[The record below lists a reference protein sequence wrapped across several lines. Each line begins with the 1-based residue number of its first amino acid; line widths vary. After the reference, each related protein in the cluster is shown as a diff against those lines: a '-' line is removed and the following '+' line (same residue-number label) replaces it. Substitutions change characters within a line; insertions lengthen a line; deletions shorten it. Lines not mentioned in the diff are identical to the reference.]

1 MAFTA
6 MVGARIRRREDPRL
20 ITGRATYTDDVKQV
34 GTVYAAF
41 VRSPYGHAKI
51 RGVDL
56 SAAKAHPAVLAAYH
70 GEDLHHAHNLK
81 ASLPVAHKMPELKT
95 PPHWILALDE
105 VRFVGDPVAV
115 VVANSPYEARDAA
128 ELVVVDYE
136 ELPAVVD
143 PFKAMAEGAPLVH
156 KDLGTNVCF
165 RMPFSAGEPDAA
177 FAAADAVITQRIVN
191 QRVAP
196 VPIEP
201 RSMVANWDAGM
212 QQLTLYSATQ
222 IPHLLRTQLAIV
234 LGLPE
239 NHIRAIAPE
248 VGGGFGAK
256 LNVYA
261 EEAVVSWIAMQLE
274 RPVKYIETRSECFQA
289 MIHGRDQI
297 DDLEIAAKRDGTIT
311 GLRVQITANM
321 GAYLQLLTPVVPTLT
336 MLMIPGCYTI
346 QNISCEVV
354 GVLTNTMS
362 TDAYRG
368 AGRPEATFFIER
380 AMDLVAGRFGLD
392 PAEVRRK
399 NFIPNSS
406 FPHTTAM
413 GLTYDSG
420 DYETTMDKALRLADY
435 PALRKQ
441 QEELRAQGRYLG
453 IGLSTYVEVC
463 GMGPS
468 AAMPAAGWDSATVRV
483 EPTGSITVM
492 TGVSPHGQGQETTFA
507 QIVADELG
515 VPIDQVSVVHGD
527 TDKVQYGVG
536 TFGSRG
542 TAVGGA
548 ALKLAIDTIQAKC
561 VKIAAHQWEANPDD
575 VEYKDGKIGVKGD
588 PSKVMTTA
596 EAGFLAFMGDKLPP
610 GMEPGMDA
618 TRRFEPPN
626 FVFPFGTHVCVVE
639 VDALTG
645 EVKVVKYLAV
655 DDCGRLINPMVA
667 EGQVHGGIAQGLS
680 QALFEEVVYDDNGQL
695 LTGTLM
701 DYAIPHAEQVP
712 HYELDHTVTPTTVNP
727 LGIKGIGEAGTIGS
741 TPAVANAVIDALRP
755 FGVVHIDMPL
765 KPEKLWAAMQAGGNA
780 TTHANGHANGSTS

>member
-20 ITGRATYTDDVKQV
+20 ITGRATYVDDVRQV

-41 VRSPYGHAKI
+41 VRSPHAHAKLV
-51 RGVDL
+51 RVDT
-56 SAAKAHPAVLAAYH
+56 SRAKDDSRVLAVYT
-70 GEDLHHAHNLK
+70 GDDLHHAHNLK
-81 ASLPVAHKMPELKT
+81 SSLPVAHKIPDLKT
-95 PPHWILALDE
+95 PPHYVLAVDE
-105 VRFVGDPVAV
+105 VRFVGEPVAV
-115 VVANSPYEARDAA
+115 VVADSQYAARDAA
-128 ELVVVDYE
+128 ELIDVEYEPLPVVVDAE
-136 ELPAVVD
+136 KAANGP
-143 PFKAMAEGAPLVH
+143 PFVH
-156 KDLGTNVCF
+156 ESLGTNVAF
-165 RMPFSAGEPDAA
+165 TFPFSAGDPDAA
-177 FAAADAVITQRIVN
+177 FASADVTVKQRIVN

-201 RSMVANWDAGM
+201 RSMVANYDAGM
-212 QQLTLYSATQ
+212 QQLTMYSATQ
-222 IPHLLRTQLAIV
+222 IPHLLRTQLAVV
-234 LGLPE
+234 LGLSE
-239 NHIRAIAPE
+239 NKIRVIAPE

-261 EEAVVSWIAMQLE
+261 EEAVIGWVAMQLE
-274 RPVKYIETRSECFQA
+274 CPVKYIETRSECFQA

-297 DDLEIAAKRDGTIT
+297 DDLEVAAMKDGTIT
-311 GLRVQITANM
+311 ALRVKIYANL
-321 GAYLQLLTPVVPTLT
+321 GAYHQLLTPVVPVLTL
-336 MLMIPGCYTI
+336 LMANGCYRFTNVAVTVI
-346 QNISCEVV
+346 
-354 GVLTNTMS
+354 GAFTNTMS

-380 AMDLVAGRFGLD
+380 ALDLVALKLGMD

-399 NFIPNSS
+399 NFIAKAS
-406 FPHTTAM
+406 FPYTTAT

-420 DYETTMDKALRLADY
+420 DYETTMDKALAAADY
-435 PALRKQ
+435 AGLRKRQAELRKQ
-441 QEELRAQGRYLG
+441 GRFLG

-483 EPTGSITVM
+483 EPTGSVTVL
-492 TGVSPHGQGQETTFA
+492 TGVSPHGQGEETTFA

-515 VPIDQVSVVHGD
+515 VLIDQVSVIHGD

-542 TAVGGA
+542 TAVGGS
-548 ALKLAIDTIQAKC
+548 ALKLAIETIQAKA

-575 VEYKDGKIGVKGD
+575 LEYHNGKIQVKGD
-588 PSKVMTTA
+588 PSKSMTTA
-596 EAGFLAFMGDKLPP
+596 ECGFLAFMGDKLPP
-610 GMEPGMDA
+610 GLEPGLDA

-626 FVFPFGTHVCVVE
+626 FVFPFGTHICVVE
-639 VDALTG
+639 VDAQTG
-645 EVKVVKYLAV
+645 QVTVEKYFAV
-655 DDCGRLINPMVA
+655 DDCGRLLNPMIA

-680 QALFEEVVYDDNGQL
+680 QALFEEVVYDDDGQL

-712 HYELDHTVTPTTVNP
+712 HYELGHTVTPTTVNP

-741 TPAVANAVIDALRP
+741 TPAVANAVIDALAP

-765 KPEKLWAAMQAGGNA
+765 KPEKLWTAM
-780 TTHANGHANGSTS
+780 HASNGSTR

>member
-20 ITGRATYTDDVKQV
+20 ITGRATYVDDVKQV

-51 RGVDL
+51 LGVDT
-56 SAAKAHPAVLAAYH
+56 AQAKADPRALAVYT
-70 GEDLHHAHNLK
+70 GSDLHHAHGVK
-81 ASLPVAHKMPELKT
+81 SSLPVAHKMPDLKT
-95 PPHWILALDE
+95 PPHYMLALDE
-105 VRFVGDPVAV
+105 VCFVGEAVAV
-115 VVANSPYEARDAA
+115 VVASTPYAARDLA
-128 ELVVVDYE
+128 ELIAVDYE

-143 PFKAMAEGAPLVH
+143 MEKAIAGPPYVH
-156 KDLGTNVCF
+156 DALGTNVAYVF
-165 RMPFSAGEPDAA
+165 PFSAGVPDTA
-177 FAAADAVITQRIVN
+177 FAEADVTLKQRIVN

-201 RSMVANWDAGM
+201 RSMVANYDAGM
-212 QQLTLYSATQ
+212 QQLTIYSATQ
-222 IPHLLRTQLAIV
+222 IPHLLRTQLAVV

-239 NHIRAIAPE
+239 NRIRAIAPE

-261 EEAVVSWIAMQLE
+261 EEAVVSWVAMQLE

-311 GLRVQITANM
+311 GLRLKITANM
-321 GAYLQLLTPVVPTLT
+321 GAYHQLLTPVIPTLT
-336 MLMIPGCYTI
+336 VLMAPGCYDIKNI
-346 QNISCEVV
+346 QAECV
-354 GVLTNTMS
+354 GVFTNTMS

-380 AMDLVAGRFGLD
+380 AIDIVAQKLNLD
-392 PAEVRRK
+392 PADVRRK
-399 NFIPNSS
+399 NFISGT
-406 FPHTTAM
+406 FPHTTAT

-420 DYETTMDKALRLADY
+420 DYENTMEKALKLADY
-435 PALRKQ
+435 AGLRKQ
-441 QEELRAQGRYLG
+441 QEALRKQGRYLG

-468 AAMPAAGWDSATVRV
+468 AAMPAAGWDSATIRV
-483 EPTGSITVM
+483 EPTGSVTVL
-492 TGVSPHGQGQETTFA
+492 TGISPHGQGEETTFA

-515 VPIDQVSVVHGD
+515 VPIDQVTVVHGD

-548 ALKLAIDTIQAKC
+548 ALKLAIETIQAKAI
-561 VKIAAHQWEANPDD
+561 KIAAHQWEANPDD
-575 VEYKDGKIGVKGD
+575 LEYRDGKIGVRGD
-588 PSKVMTTA
+588 PSKSMTTA

-610 GMEPGMDA
+610 GLEPGLDA

-639 VDALTG
+639 VDAQTG
-645 EVKVVKYLAV
+645 QVKVVKYLAV
-655 DDCGRLINPMVA
+655 DDCGRLLNPMIV
-667 EGQVHGGIAQGLS
+667 EGQVHGGIAQGLA
-680 QALFEEVVYDDNGQL
+680 QALFEEVVYDENGQL

-701 DYAIPHAEQVP
+701 DYAVPHAEQVP
-712 HYELDHTVTPTTVNP
+712 HYELDHTVTGTTVNP
-727 LGIKGIGEAGTIGS
+727 LGIKGVGEAGTIGS
-741 TPAVANAVIDALRP
+741 TPAVANAVIDALAP
-755 FGVVHIDMPL
+755 FGVTHIDMPL
-765 KPEKLWAAMQAGGNA
+765 RPEKLWAAMQPKP
-780 TTHANGHANGSTS
+780 NGSVR

>member
-1 MAFTA
+1 MAFTT

-20 ITGRATYTDDVKQV
+20 ITGRATYVDDVKQV

-41 VRSPYGHAKI
+41 VRSPYGHAKLLK
-51 RGVDL
+51 VDV
-56 SAAKAHPAVLAAYH
+56 SAAKAHPAVIAAYT
-70 GEDLHHAHNLK
+70 GDDLHHAQGLK
-81 ASLPVAHKMPELKT
+81 TSLPVAHKMADLKT
-95 PPHWILALDE
+95 PPHYMLAIDE
-105 VRFVGDPVAV
+105 VRVVGEAVAV
-115 VVANSPYEARDAA
+115 VIADTAYAAKDAA
-128 ELVVVDYE
+128 ELVEVEYE
-136 ELPAVVD
+136 QLPVVVD
-143 PFKAMAEGAPLVH
+143 PLKAMEGPPYVH
-156 KDLGTNVCF
+156 SSLGTNVAF
-165 RMPFSAGEPDAA
+165 RMPFAAGDTEAA
-177 FAAADAVITQRIVN
+177 FAAADEIIKQRIVN

-196 VPIEP
+196 VSIEP

-212 QQLTLYSATQ
+212 QQLTLYSSTQ
-222 IPHLLRTQLAIV
+222 IPHLLRTQLAVV
-234 LGLPE
+234 LGMSE

-248 VGGGFGAK
+248 VGGGFGGK

-261 EEAVVSWIAMQLE
+261 EEFVISWIATQLE
-274 RPVKYIETRSECFQA
+274 RPVKYIETRSESFQA

-297 DDLEIAAKRDGTIT
+297 DDLEIACKRDGTIT
-311 GLRVQITANM
+311 GLKLRIVGNL
-321 GAYLQLLTPVVPTLT
+321 GAYHQLLTPVIPTLT
-336 MLMIPGCYTI
+336 LLMAPGCYRIANI
-346 QNISCEVV
+346 QAEVV
-354 GVLTNTMS
+354 GVFTNTMS

-380 AMDLVAGRFGLD
+380 AMDLVAQRLGLD
-392 PAEVRRK
+392 PVEVRRK
-399 NFIPNSS
+399 NFIPNTA
-406 FPHTTAM
+406 FPHTTST

-420 DYETTMDKALRLADY
+420 DYETTMDKALKIVDY
-435 PALRKQ
+435 AGLRKRQ
-441 QEELRAQGRYLG
+441 AELRKEGRYLG

-468 AAMPAAGWDSATVRV
+468 AAMPAAGWDSATIRV
-483 EPTGSITVM
+483 EPTGSITVL

-515 VPIDQVSVVHGD
+515 VPIDSINVIHGD

-548 ALKLAIDTIQAKC
+548 ALKLAIETIQAKAI
-561 VKIAAHQWEANPDD
+561 KIAAHAWEANPDD
-575 VEYKDGKIGVKGD
+575 VEYRDGKIGVKGD
-588 PSKVMTTA
+588 PSKSMTTA
-596 EAGFLAFMGDKLPP
+596 EAGFMAFMGDNLPP
-610 GMEPGMDA
+610 GLEPGMDA

-639 VDALTG
+639 VDAQTG
-645 EVKVVKYLAV
+645 QVEFVKYLAV
-655 DDCGRLINPMVA
+655 DDCGRLLNPMIV

-680 QALFEEVVYDDNGQL
+680 QAMFEEVIYDDDGQL

-712 HYELDHTVTPTTVNP
+712 HYDLDHTVTPTTVNP

-741 TPAVANAVIDALRP
+741 TPAVANAVMDALAP

-765 KPEKLWAAMQAGGNA
+765 KPEKLWLAMHAKTGNGRA
-780 TTHANGHANGSTS
+780 R

>member
-51 RGVDL
+51 RSVDL
-56 SAAKAHPAVLAAYH
+56 TAAKAHPAVLAAYH

-81 ASLPVAHKMPELKT
+81 ASLPVAHKMAELKT

-115 VVANSPYEARDAA
+115 VIANSPYEARDAA

-156 KDLGTNVCF
+156 NDLGTNVCF
-165 RMPFSAGEPDAA
+165 RMPFSAGDPDAA
-177 FAAADAVITQRIVN
+177 FAAADEIIKQRIVN

-261 EEAVVSWIAMQLE
+261 EEAVVSWVAMQLE

-297 DDLEIAAKRDGTIT
+297 DDLEIAAMKDGTIA
-311 GLRVQITANM
+311 GIRVQITANM

-399 NFIPNSS
+399 NFIPNAS

-435 PALRKQ
+435 TGLRKQ

-765 KPEKLWAAMQAGGNA
+765 KPEKLWAAMQAGGNG
-780 TTHANGHANGSTS
+780 TTHANGYGNGSAS

>member
-20 ITGRATYTDDVKQV
+20 ITGRATYVDDVRQV

-41 VRSPYGHAKI
+41 VRSPYGHAKLTGI
-51 RGVDL
+51 DT
-56 SAAKAHPAVLAAYH
+56 SALKDDPHVIAVYT
-70 GEDLHHAHNLK
+70 GEDLHHAHGLK
-81 ASLPVAHKMPELKT
+81 SSLPVAHKMADLKT
-95 PPHWILALDE
+95 PPHYILALDE
-105 VRFVGDPVAV
+105 VRFVGEPIAV
-115 VVANSPYEARDAA
+115 VVADSPYTARDAA
-128 ELVVVDYE
+128 ENIVVEYD
-136 ELPAVVD
+136 ELPAVID
-143 PFKAMAEGAPLVH
+143 MEKAAAGAPFVH
-156 KDLGTNVCF
+156 ESLGTNVAYTF
-165 RMPFSAGEPDAA
+165 PFAAGDVNKA
-177 FAAADAVITQRIVN
+177 FAEADVTIKQRIVN

-201 RSMVANWDAGM
+201 RSMVANYDAGM
-212 QQLTLYSATQ
+212 QQLTIYSATQ
-222 IPHLLRTQLAIV
+222 IPHLLRTQLAVV

-239 NHIRAIAPE
+239 NKIRAIAPE

-261 EEAVVSWIAMQLE
+261 EEALICWLAMQLE

-297 DDLEIAAKRDGTIT
+297 DDLEIAAKNDGTIT
-311 GLRVQITANM
+311 GLKLKIHANM
-321 GAYLQLLTPVVPTLT
+321 GAYHQLLTPVIPTLT
-336 MLMIPGCYTI
+336 LLMAHGCYKFENI
-346 QNISCEVV
+346 QAEVV
-354 GVLTNTMS
+354 GVFTNTMS

-368 AGRPEATFFIER
+368 AGRPEATFFVER
-380 AMDLVAGRFGLD
+380 AIDMVAQRLKLD
-392 PAEVRRK
+392 PVEVRRR
-399 NFIPNSS
+399 NFIAASA
-406 FPHTTAM
+406 FPHTTAT

-420 DYETTMDKALRLADY
+420 DYETTMDKALAAIDY
-435 PALRKQ
+435 AGLRQQ
-441 QEELRAQGRYLG
+441 QEELRKQGRYLG
-453 IGLSTYVEVC
+453 IGVSTYVEVC

-468 AAMPAAGWDSATVRV
+468 AAMPAAGWDSATIRV

-492 TGVSPHGQGQETTFA
+492 TGVSPHGQGEETTFA

-515 VPIDQVSVVHGD
+515 VPIDQITVVHGD

-548 ALKLAIDTIQAKC
+548 ALKLAIDTIQAKA

-575 VEYKDGKIGVKGD
+575 LEYRDGKITVKGD
-588 PSKVMTTA
+588 PSKSMTTA

-610 GMEPGMDA
+610 GLEPGLDA

-639 VDALTG
+639 IDAQTG
-645 EVKVVKYLAV
+645 EVKIVRYLAV
-655 DDCGRLINPMVA
+655 DDCGRLLNPMIV
-667 EGQVHGGIAQGLS
+667 EGQVHGGIAQGLA
-680 QALFEEVVYDDNGQL
+680 QALFEEVVYDERGQL

-712 HYELDHTVTPTTVNP
+712 SYELDHTVTPTTVNP
-727 LGIKGIGEAGTIGS
+727 LGVKGVGEAGTIGS
-741 TPAVANAVIDALRP
+741 TPAIANAVIDALAP

-765 KPEKLWAAMQAGGNA
+765 RPEKLWAAMQAKP
-780 TTHANGHANGSTS
+780 TNGSVR

>member
-1 MAFTA
+1 MAFTT

-20 ITGRATYTDDVKQV
+20 ITGRATYVDDVRQV

-51 RGVDL
+51 TSIDTT
-56 SAAKAHPAVLAAYH
+56 AAKSDPHVLAVYT
-70 GEDLHHAHNLK
+70 GEDLHHAPNLK
-81 ASLPVAHKMPELKT
+81 ASLPVAHKMADLKT
-95 PPHWILALDE
+95 PPHYVLALDE
-105 VRFVGDPVAV
+105 VRVLGEAVAI
-115 VVANSPYEARDAA
+115 VVADSPYTARDAA
-128 ELVVVDYE
+128 EKVAVEYE

-143 PFKAMAEGAPLVH
+143 TEKAAAGPPYVH
-156 KDLGTNVCF
+156 ESLGTNVAF
-165 RMPFSAGEPDAA
+165 TMPFSAGDPDKA
-177 FAAADAVITQRIVN
+177 FAEADVTIKQRIVN

-201 RSMVANWDAGM
+201 RSMVASYDAGM

-239 NHIRAIAPE
+239 NKIRAIAPE

-261 EEAVVSWIAMQLE
+261 EEVVVSWVAMQLE

-297 DDLEIAAKRDGTIT
+297 DDLEIAAKKDGTIT
-311 GLRVQITANM
+311 GLRLKITANM
-321 GAYLQLLTPVVPTLT
+321 GAYHQLLTPVVPTLT
-336 MLMIPGCYTI
+336 MLMAHGCYKFENI
-346 QNISCEVV
+346 QAEVV
-354 GVLTNTMS
+354 GVFTNTMS

-380 AMDLVAGRFGLD
+380 AIDMVAQRLKLD
-392 PAEVRRK
+392 PVEVRRK
-399 NFIPNSS
+399 NFIASS
-406 FPHTTAM
+406 AFPHTTAT

-420 DYETTMDKALRLADY
+420 DYETTMDKALAIIDY
-435 PALRKQ
+435 AGLRKR
-441 QEELRAQGRYLG
+441 QEELRKQGRYLG
-453 IGLSTYVEVC
+453 IGISTYVEVC

-468 AAMPAAGWDSATVRV
+468 AAMPAAGWDSATIRV
-483 EPTGSITVM
+483 EPTGSITVL

-515 VPIDQVSVVHGD
+515 VPIDHVSIVHGD

-548 ALKLAIDTIQAKC
+548 ALKLAIETIQAKA

-575 VEYKDGKIGVKGD
+575 VEYRDGKMQVKGD
-588 PSKVMTTA
+588 PSKSMTTA

-610 GMEPGMDA
+610 GLEPGLDA

-626 FVFPFGTHVCVVE
+626 FVFPFGTHICVVE
-639 VDALTG
+639 VDAQSG
-645 EVKVVKYLAV
+645 EVKFVKYLAV
-655 DDCGRLINPMVA
+655 DDCGRLINPMIA
-667 EGQVHGGIAQGLS
+667 EGQIHGGIAQGLS
-680 QALFEEVVYDDNGQL
+680 QALFEEVVYDDRGQL

-727 LGIKGIGEAGTIGS
+727 LGVKGIGEAGTIGS
-741 TPAVANAVIDALRP
+741 TPAVANAVIDALAP

-765 KPEKLWAAMQAGGNA
+765 KPEKLWAAMQAPRS
-780 TTHANGHANGSTS
+780 NGSVR

>member
-20 ITGRATYTDDVKQV
+20 ITGRATYVDDVKQV
-34 GTVYAAF
+34 GTTFAAF
-41 VRSPYGHAKI
+41 VRSPHGHAKLL
-51 RGVDL
+51 RVDA
-56 SAAKAHPAVLAAYH
+56 SRAKAHPGVLAVYT
-70 GEDLHHAHNLK
+70 GDDLHHAHNLK
-81 ASLPVAHKMPELKT
+81 SSLPVAHKIPDLKT
-95 PPHWILALDE
+95 PPHYVLAIDE
-105 VRFVGDPVAV
+105 VRFVGEPVAV
-115 VVANSPYEARDAA
+115 IVADSAYTARDAT
-128 ELVVVDYE
+128 ELIDVEY
-136 ELPAVVD
+136 
-143 PFKAMAEGAPLVH
+143 APLPVVIDAEKAAAGGPFVH
-156 KDLGTNVCF
+156 ESLGTNVAF
-165 RMPFSAGEPDAA
+165 TFPFSAGDPDAA
-177 FAAADAVITQRIVN
+177 FASADVTVKQRIVN

-201 RSMVANWDAGM
+201 RSMFASYDAGM
-212 QQLTLYSATQ
+212 QQLTMYSATQ
-222 IPHLLRTQLAIV
+222 IPHLLRTQLAVV

-239 NHIRAIAPE
+239 NKIRVIAPE

-261 EEAVVSWIAMQLE
+261 EEAVIGWVAMQLE
-274 RPVKYIETRSECFQA
+274 RPVKYIETRSESFQA

-297 DDLEIAAKRDGTIT
+297 DDIEVAALRDGTIT
-311 GLRVQITANM
+311 ALRVMIYANL
-321 GAYLQLLTPVVPTLT
+321 GAYHQLLTPVIPVLTL
-336 MLMIPGCYTI
+336 LMANGCYRFTNLAVTVI
-346 QNISCEVV
+346 
-354 GVLTNTMS
+354 GAFTNTMS

-368 AGRPEATFFIER
+368 AGRPEATFFVER
-380 AMDLVAGRFGLD
+380 ALDLVALKLGMD

-399 NFIPNSS
+399 NFIPSS
-406 FPHTTAM
+406 AFPHTTAT

-420 DYETTMDKALRLADY
+420 DYETTMDKALAAADY
-435 PALRKQ
+435 AGLRKRQAELRKQ
-441 QEELRAQGRYLG
+441 GQYLG

-483 EPTGSITVM
+483 EPTGSITVL
-492 TGVSPHGQGQETTFA
+492 TGVSPHGQGEETTFA

-515 VPIDQVSVVHGD
+515 VPIDHVSVIHGD

-542 TAVGGA
+542 TAVGGS
-548 ALKLAIDTIQAKC
+548 ALKLAIETIQAKAI
-561 VKIAAHQWEANPDD
+561 KIAAHQWEANPDD
-575 VEYKDGKIGVKGD
+575 VEYRNGKMQVKGD
-588 PSKVMTTA
+588 PSKSMSTA

-610 GMEPGMDA
+610 GLEPGLDA

-626 FVFPFGTHVCVVE
+626 FVFPFGTHICVVE
-639 VDALTG
+639 VDAQTG
-645 EVKVVKYLAV
+645 QVSVEKYFAV
-655 DDCGRLINPMVA
+655 DDCGRLINPMIA

-680 QALFEEVVYDDNGQL
+680 QALFEEVIYDENGQL

-741 TPAVANAVIDALRP
+741 TPAVANAVIDALAP

-765 KPEKLWAAMQAGGNA
+765 KPEKLWAAM
-780 TTHANGHANGSTS
+780 HASNGSTR

>member
-20 ITGRATYTDDVKQV
+20 ITGRATYVDDVKQV

-51 RGVDL
+51 LGVDT
-56 SAAKAHPAVLAAYH
+56 AQAKADPRALAVYT
-70 GEDLHHAHNLK
+70 GDDLHHAHGVK
-81 ASLPVAHKMPELKT
+81 SSLPVAHKMPDLKT
-95 PPHWILALDE
+95 PPHYMLALDE
-105 VRFVGDPVAV
+105 VRFVGEAVAV
-115 VVANSPYEARDAA
+115 VVASTPYAARDLA
-128 ELVVVDYE
+128 ELVTVEYE

-143 PFKAMAEGAPLVH
+143 MEKAIAGPPYVH
-156 KDLGTNVCF
+156 DALGTNVAYVF
-165 RMPFSAGEPDAA
+165 PFSAGDPDTA
-177 FAAADAVITQRIVN
+177 FAEADVTLKQRIVN

-201 RSMVANWDAGM
+201 RSMVANYDAGM
-212 QQLTLYSATQ
+212 QQLTIYSATQ
-222 IPHLLRTQLAIV
+222 IPHLLRTQLAVV

-239 NHIRAIAPE
+239 NRIRAIAPE

-261 EEAVVSWIAMQLE
+261 EEAVVSWVAMQLE

-311 GLRVQITANM
+311 GLRLKITANM
-321 GAYLQLLTPVVPTLT
+321 GAYHQLLTPVIPTLT
-336 MLMIPGCYTI
+336 VLMAPGCYDIKNI
-346 QNISCEVV
+346 QAECV
-354 GVLTNTMS
+354 GVFTNTMS

-380 AMDLVAGRFGLD
+380 AIDIVAQKLNLD
-392 PAEVRRK
+392 PADVRRK
-399 NFIPNSS
+399 NFISGT
-406 FPHTTAM
+406 FPHTTAT

-420 DYETTMDKALRLADY
+420 DYENTMEKALKLADY
-435 PALRKQ
+435 AGLRKQ
-441 QEELRAQGRYLG
+441 QEALRKQGRYLG

-468 AAMPAAGWDSATVRV
+468 AAMPAAGWDSATIRV
-483 EPTGSITVM
+483 EPTGSVTVL
-492 TGVSPHGQGQETTFA
+492 TGISPHGQGEETTFA

-515 VPIDQVSVVHGD
+515 VPIDQVTVVHGD

-548 ALKLAIDTIQAKC
+548 ALKLAIETIQAKAI
-561 VKIAAHQWEANPDD
+561 KIAAHQWEANPDD
-575 VEYKDGKIGVKGD
+575 LEYRDGKIGVRGD
-588 PSKVMTTA
+588 PSKSMTTA

-610 GMEPGMDA
+610 GLEPGLDA

-639 VDALTG
+639 VDAQTG
-645 EVKVVKYLAV
+645 QVKVVKYFAV
-655 DDCGRLINPMVA
+655 DDCGRLLNPMIV
-667 EGQVHGGIAQGLS
+667 EGQVHGGIAQGLA
-680 QALFEEVVYDDNGQL
+680 QALFEEVVYDENGQL

-701 DYAIPHAEQVP
+701 DYAVPHAEQVP
-712 HYELDHTVTPTTVNP
+712 HYELDHTVTGTTVNP
-727 LGIKGIGEAGTIGS
+727 LGIKGVGEAGTIGS
-741 TPAVANAVIDALRP
+741 TPAVANAVIDALAP
-755 FGVVHIDMPL
+755 FGVTHIDMPL
-765 KPEKLWAAMQAGGNA
+765 RPEKLWAAMQPKP
-780 TTHANGHANGSTS
+780 NGSVR

>member
-1 MAFTA
+1 MAFTT

-20 ITGRATYTDDVKQV
+20 ITGRATYVDDVRQV

-51 RGVDL
+51 ASIDTA
-56 SAAKAHPAVLAAYH
+56 AAKSDPHVLAVYT

-81 ASLPVAHKMPELKT
+81 SSLPVAHKMPDLKT
-95 PPHWILALDE
+95 PPHYVLALDE
-105 VRFVGDPVAV
+105 VRVVGEAVAI
-115 VVANSPYEARDAA
+115 VVADSPYTARDAA
-128 ELVVVDYE
+128 EKVVVGYQ

-143 PFKAMAEGAPLVH
+143 TEKAAAGPPYVH
-156 KDLGTNVCF
+156 ESLGTNVAF
-165 RMPFSAGEPDAA
+165 TMPFSAGDPDKA
-177 FAAADAVITQRIVN
+177 FAEADVVVKQRIVN

-201 RSMVANWDAGM
+201 RSMVANYDAGM

-222 IPHLLRTQLAIV
+222 IPHLLRTQLAVV

-239 NHIRAIAPE
+239 NKIRTIAPE

-261 EEAVVSWIAMQLE
+261 EEVVVSWVAMQLQ

-297 DDLEIAAKRDGTIT
+297 DDLEIAAKNDGTIT
-311 GLRVQITANM
+311 GLRLKITANM
-321 GAYLQLLTPVVPTLT
+321 GAYHQLLTPVVPTLT
-336 MLMIPGCYTI
+336 MLMAHGCYKFENI
-346 QNISCEVV
+346 QAEVV
-354 GVLTNTMS
+354 GVFTNTMS

-380 AMDLVAGRFGLD
+380 AIDMVAQRLKLD
-392 PAEVRRK
+392 PVDVRRK
-399 NFIPNSS
+399 NFIASS
-406 FPHTTAM
+406 AFPHTTAT

-420 DYETTMDKALRLADY
+420 DYETTMDKALKLADY
-435 PALRKQ
+435 AGLRKQ
-441 QEELRAQGRYLG
+441 QEELRKQGRYLG

-468 AAMPAAGWDSATVRV
+468 AAMPAAGWDSATIRI
-483 EPTGSITVM
+483 EPTGSVTVL

-515 VPIDQVSVVHGD
+515 VPIDHVSVIHGD

-548 ALKLAIDTIQAKC
+548 ALKLAIETIQAKA

-575 VEYKDGKIGVKGD
+575 VEYRDGKMQVKGD
-588 PSKVMTTA
+588 PSKSMTTA
-596 EAGFLAFMGDKLPP
+596 EAGFLAFMGDNLPP
-610 GMEPGMDA
+610 GLEPGLDA

-639 VDALTG
+639 VDAQSG
-645 EVKVVKYLAV
+645 QVKIVKYLAV
-655 DDCGRLINPMVA
+655 DDCGRLLNPMIV

-680 QALFEEVVYDDNGQL
+680 QALFEEVVYDPSGQL

-727 LGIKGIGEAGTIGS
+727 LGVKGIGEAGTIGS
-741 TPAVANAVIDALRP
+741 TPAIANAVIDALAP

-765 KPEKLWAAMQAGGNA
+765 KPEKLWAAMQAVPS
-780 TTHANGHANGSTS
+780 NGSVR